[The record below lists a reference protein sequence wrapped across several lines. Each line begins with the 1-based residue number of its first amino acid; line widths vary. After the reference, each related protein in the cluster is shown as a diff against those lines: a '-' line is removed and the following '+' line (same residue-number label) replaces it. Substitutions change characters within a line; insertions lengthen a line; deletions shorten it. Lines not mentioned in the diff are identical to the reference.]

1 MGTGTGSGRTPP
13 HALIAGGGVA
23 ALEACLFLRAHATGT
38 ELTIDLLA
46 PNRELSS
53 RPLAVATRFGGA
65 RRWSTS
71 LETFAADH
79 DVTLVHDGLARVVP
93 AERTVETTSGVR
105 AHYDVLLVAVGAGAV
120 PHLPGAVTLRAAD
133 DAPTVRRI
141 IDEAANRLRPRL
153 AFVVGSRLSWAV
165 PLYELALLA
174 AVELGDRG
182 LRSEVS
188 VVTPEAAPLELLGAS
203 AGAAVSR
210 LLAAREVTF
219 IPRASAIAAGDG
231 ELRLADGRTV
241 LADRAVALPQAVGR
255 FVDGLPH
262 DDAGFLSVDAYG
274 RVDGV
279 PGVFAAGDAT
289 AFPLKQG
296 ALAAQQADAA
306 ASAMLAELGFPV
318 RPSAASTVLT
328 GLLHT
333 DDERARRDVP
343 ISTEGPATEDATR
356 GHALWWPPSP
366 IAGSLLGPYISARGA
381 ARGTPAAE
389 TPTAIPIRVDVARL
403 AGASCDPR
411 PRAAG
416 ASLRTLRAA
425 PEVDYG

>member
-1 MGTGTGSGRTPP
+1 MDAGTGSGRTLP

-23 ALEACLFLRAHATGT
+23 ALEACLFLRAHVTATD
-38 ELTIDLLA
+38 LAIDLLT
-46 PNRELSS
+46 PSRELSS
-53 RPLAVATRFGGA
+53 RPLAVVTSFGGA

-79 DVTLVHDGLARVVP
+79 DVTLVHDGLARVMP

-105 AHYDVLLVAVGAGAV
+105 AHYDALLVAVGAGAV
-120 PHLPGAVTLRAAD
+120 PHLPGAVTLRGAD
-133 DAPTVRRI
+133 DAPSVRRI
-141 IDEAANRLRPRL
+141 IDEAATRLHPRL
-153 AFVVGSRLSWAV
+153 TFVVGSRLSWAV

-182 LRSEVS
+182 RRSELS

-203 AGAAVSR
+203 AGVALSR
-210 LLAAREVTF
+210 LLAARGVNV
-219 IPRASAIAAGDG
+219 IPRASAIEAGDG

-241 LADRAVALPQAVGR
+241 RADRAAALPRAVGR

-262 DDAGFLSVDAYG
+262 DDEGFIPVDGYG

-296 ALAAQQADAA
+296 AIAAQQADAA

-318 RPSAASTVLT
+318 QPSAASTVLT
-328 GLLHT
+328 GLLQT
-333 DDERARRDVP
+333 DGEPEPPHGRNG
-343 ISTEGPATEDATR
+343 EGPASNDAPR
-356 GHALWWPPSP
+356 GHTLWWPPSRL
-366 IAGSLLGPYISARGA
+366 AGSLLGPYLARRGA
-381 ARGTPAAE
+381 VPGTPAAG
-389 TPTAIPIRVDVARL
+389 TPTAIPIRVDVARV
-403 AGASCDPR
+403 AAASGDPQTHDVR
-411 PRAAG
+411 RGCEAETIGFDTTRA
-416 ASLRTLRAA
+416 
-425 PEVDYG
+425 